1 MRAGSYSFT
10 CEQGTTF
17 IRDIMIEQPDLATD
31 PTGQTFEPFSLVGYD
46 ARMQVRR
53 TTESTAF
60 LVELTSDNGG
70 LIINPDGE
78 DTNVIRIYM
87 DDAVTSSIS
96 NSGVYDLEVISGTG
110 VVSRILQG
118 TFTLSPQ
125 VTR

>member
-17 IRDIMIEQPDLATD
+17 TRDIMIEQPDLLTD
-31 PTGQTFEPFSLVGYD
+31 PTGQTFEEFDLSGYE

-60 LVELTSDNGG
+60 LVELTTDNGG
-70 LIINPDGE
+70 LIVNPNGDE
-78 DTNVIRIYM
+78 TNLIRIYM
-87 DDAVTSSIS
+87 SDAVTSSIS
-96 NSGVYDLEVISGTG
+96 NSGVYDLEIISGSG